1 MLCVS
6 LLVASILILTPPS
19 SCKFRRAEDKASEGF
34 LGGTAS
40 KNRDVRKI
48 HLKRGPLGLEGGS
61 ALEFR
66 HLGRTA
72 EQIPAVGLGTWAI
85 GGGMNA
91 DSSRDR
97 DGADALR
104 LGLDLGMTLIDT
116 AEMYGAGH
124 SEEVVSM
131 VLRDWEKP
139 VFLASKV
146 SPSHFAYDDVL
157 RSARKSLD
165 RLGVKSMDLYQLHWP
180 NSRIPI
186 SETMRALEKL
196 VHDGL
201 TRHIGV
207 SNFSVEQIREAQAAL
222 SKERIV
228 SNQVE
233 YSLVDRSIESQILP
247 YCQKEKVTVIAY
259 SPLGQGKI
267 PNGKGA
273 SYKVLDMIAAEHQK
287 SRSQLALNWVL
298 RHDSV
303 VTIPKAVDKSHVKE
317 NAGVVGWQLSRDD
330 YDRLDQAFPYGD

>member
-1 MLCVS
+1 M
-6 LLVASILILTPPS
+6 
-19 SCKFRRAEDKASEGF
+19 
-34 LGGTAS
+34 
-40 KNRDVRKI
+40 
-48 HLKRGPLGLEGGS
+48 
-61 ALEFR
+61 EFR
-66 HLGRTA
+66 QLGRTG
-72 EQIPAVGLGTWAI
+72 EKIPAVGLGTWAI

-91 DSSRDR
+91 DHSRDIE
-97 DGADALR
+97 DADALR

-131 VLRDWEKP
+131 VLKDWGKP

-207 SNFSVEQIREAQAAL
+207 SNFSVEQMREAQTAL
-222 SKERIV
+222 SREMIV

-233 YSLVDRSIESQILP
+233 YSLVDRSIEQDVMP
-247 YCQKEKVTVIAY
+247 YCQSEGVTVIAY
-259 SPLGQGKI
+259 SPLGQGRI
-267 PNGKGA
+267 PKGRG
-273 SYKVLDMIAAEHQK
+273 SSFKVLDEIAARNGK
-287 SRSQLALNWVL
+287 SRSEVALNWVL
-298 RHDSV
+298 RHDGI
-303 VTIPKAVDKSHVKE
+303 VTIPKAVDKGHVRE
-317 NAGVVGWQLSRDD
+317 NAGVAGWKLSREDLAL
-330 YDRLDQAFPYGD
+330 LDKAFPR

>member
-1 MLCVS
+1 MS
-6 LLVASILILTPPS
+6 
-19 SCKFRRAEDKASEGF
+19 
-34 LGGTAS
+34 
-40 KNRDVRKI
+40 
-48 HLKRGPLGLEGGS
+48 
-61 ALEFR
+61 
-66 HLGRTA
+66 
-72 EQIPAVGLGTWAI
+72 
-85 GGGMNA
+85 A
-91 DSSRDR
+91 DSSMDR

-124 SEEVVSM
+124 SEEIVST
-131 VLRDWEKP
+131 VLRDWKKP

-157 RSARKSLD
+157 RSARKSLG

-207 SNFSVEQIREAQAAL
+207 SNFSVEQMREAQAAL

-233 YSLVDRSIESQILP
+233 YSLVDRSIENHILP
-247 YCQKEKVTVIAY
+247 YCQSEKITVIAY

-273 SYKVLDMIAAEHQK
+273 FYKVLDRIAAEHRK
-287 SRSQLALNWVL
+287 SRSQVALNWVL
-298 RHDSV
+298 RHESV
-303 VTIPKAVDKSHVKE
+303 VTIPKAIDRDHVKE
-317 NAGVVGWQLSRDD
+317 NASVVGWRLSGDD
-330 YDRLDQAFPYGD
+330 YESLDQAFPVN